1 MVHGAPLADK
11 GLIAAWIAQ
20 SRIEID
26 AARLLILNAADKIDK
41 GNAKEAMSEI
51 AMAKIYVP
59 NVALAVL
66 DKAIQTHGAA
76 GLSQDFPL
84 ARIWTYLRTVRL
96 ADGPDEAHAAQLA
109 KTENKRHPGM

>member
-26 AARLLILNAADKIDK
+26 AARLLILNAADKTDK

-84 ARIWTYLRTVRL
+84 ARIWKTSRAHALRRNVQSCSDWRTVPT
-96 ADGPDEAHAAQLA
+96 GF
-109 KTENKRHPGM
+109 G